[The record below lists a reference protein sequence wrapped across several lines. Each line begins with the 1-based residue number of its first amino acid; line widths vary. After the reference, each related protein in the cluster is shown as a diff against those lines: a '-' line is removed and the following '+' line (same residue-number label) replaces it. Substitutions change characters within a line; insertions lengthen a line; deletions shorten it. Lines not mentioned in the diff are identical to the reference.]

1 MPLQHLFIIYLIGTL
16 IVFLPAFGF
25 YKLFQKAGAPAWKA
39 FVPFYNTWVMQEL
52 AHRPK
57 HWVFW
62 QLIPVGGW
70 FISMGIFIEFAKI
83 FGKFSFLTS
92 CRRFFTCAIIF
103 PIYRECQGHKVH
115 WCRGRHENIKNP
127 VQGNGSMPQY
137 LLL

>member
-62 QLIPVGGW
+62 QAIPVGGW
-70 FISMGIFIEFAKI
+70 FISMGIFIEFAKV
-83 FGKFSFLTS
+83 FGKFSFLHHAGAS
-92 CRRFFTCAIIF
+92 EIIYK
-103 PIYRECQGHKVH
+103 IRKMEEKRSGYR
-115 WCRGRHENIKNP
+115 
-127 VQGNGSMPQY
+127 
-137 LLL
+137 